1 MNRDGPVQRP
11 ARAHPARAVQ
21 LGLRAALAVLLLAGA
36 CSKAPTVID
45 GSSQRLFEETTR
57 KARRDLPIKDRLVF
71 DAALHHPGGRRFG
84 GDDADVRARQAYH
97 GMTAFDVIADA
108 EARGIR

>member
-21 LGLRAALAVLLLAGA
+21 LGLRAALAALLLAGA
-36 CSKAPTVID
+36 CSTAPTVID
-45 GSSQRLFEETTR
+45 GSSQQLFAETTK

-71 DAALHHPGGRRFG
+71 DAETGRPTS
-84 GDDADVRARQAYH
+84 ASPPCA
-97 GMTAFDVIADA
+97 IS
-108 EARGIR
+108 

>member
-1 MNRDGPVQRP
+1 MNREGPVQRP
-11 ARAHPARAVQ
+11 GRAQPARAVK
-21 LGLRAALAVLLLAGA
+21 LGLRAALAALLLAGA
-36 CSKAPTVID
+36 CSKAPTIID
-45 GSSQRLFEETTR
+45 GSSPQLFEETTR

-71 DAALHHPGGRRFG
+71 DAALHNPGGRRFG
-84 GDDADVRARQAYH
+84 GEDADTRARQAYH